1 MRRRRVPAA
10 GVLAALLLVAV
21 YFVGVRQ
28 PRNAEISE
36 AVGET
41 EQLRAQQG
49 PLRKEIKGLGEVAAR
64 EAELTGALQVLE
76 GFIPSGLSQPSLLVQ
91 LQAAAEGSGVDLVS
105 VTFGDPEVPEGA
117 PATPRPGTVLVAMPV
132 TVMVDGSYLG
142 ITDLLRRVEVDVD
155 RAVLVGTVALTEA
168 EAGFPQL
175 RGTWSGQA
183 YALAGRRRS
192 PPCRPVRAPQGAPAR
207 RRRAQMTTE
216 PVATVGEKRPSS
228 RLDRRVLL
236 AGAGVGGVLLG
247 LVLLMTVCGGKGD
260 TSEVGA
266 SAPRSGE
273 TDGCPRC
280 SVPEAPAGLAPTPDL
295 QEGRDP
301 FFPVVTVPGGLACR
315 RGGEPTAGGPGR
327 SRGYS
332 AGALVDA
339 RAGGRR
345 VGLPGAEVHLQER
358 RRRPRGGDDGGRPD
372 LPARDGGDVLLRLPA
387 GARRRRLRG
396 SVGPGRPSGDVP
408 SAGAALS
415 PEGRQLRLAAEAVAA
430 SRLAR
435 HAAGDLLHVGPPEA
449 TVAAERHEARQQA
462 LAGPPADRLG

>member
-76 GFIPSGLSQPSLLVQ
+76 GFIPAGLSQPSLLVQ
-91 LQAAAEGSGVDLVS
+91 LQAAADGSDVDLVS

-183 YALAGRRRS
+183 YALLAADD
-192 PPCRPVRAPQGAPAR
+192 P
-207 RRRAQMTTE
+207 
-216 PVATVGEKRPSS
+216 
-228 RLDRRVLL
+228 LL
-236 AGAGVGGVLLG
+236 V
-247 LVLLMTVCGGKGD
+247 D
-260 TSEVGA
+260 P
-266 SAPRSGE
+266 SAP
-273 TDGCPRC
+273 PK
-280 SVPEAPAGLAPTPDL
+280 AP
-295 QEGRDP
+295 
-301 FFPVVTVPGGLACR
+301 
-315 RGGEPTAGGPGR
+315 
-327 SRGYS
+327 
-332 AGALVDA
+332 
-339 RAGGRR
+339 
-345 VGLPGAEVHLQER
+345 
-358 RRRPRGGDDGGRPD
+358 
-372 LPARDGGDVLLRLPA
+372 LPA
-387 GARRRRLRG
+387 
-396 SVGPGRPSGDVP
+396 
-408 SAGAALS
+408 
-415 PEGRQLRLAAEAVAA
+415 
-430 SRLAR
+430 
-435 HAAGDLLHVGPPEA
+435 
-449 TVAAERHEARQQA
+449 
-462 LAGPPADRLG
+462 ADEPK